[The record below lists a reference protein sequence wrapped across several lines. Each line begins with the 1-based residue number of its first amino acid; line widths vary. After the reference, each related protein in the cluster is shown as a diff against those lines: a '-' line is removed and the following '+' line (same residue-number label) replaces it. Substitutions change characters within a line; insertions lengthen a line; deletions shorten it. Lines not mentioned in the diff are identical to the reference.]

1 MEVPMKRYF
10 MLGAA
15 MLLLSA
21 VGANAS
27 SITYIQLD
35 KSMDSFAIT
44 KQGDYYAQVHSFGTL
59 VISWGAGMAATTK
72 EVGKGVMLT
81 DFQQGTLMQ
90 ICYDFQRPFK
100 TGGKWTAYETL
111 NGASVEWLGSGTYT
125 VIGHAN
131 VR

>member
-1 MEVPMKRYF
+1 MTRNF

-21 VGANAS
+21 VGASAG

-35 KSMDSFAIT
+35 RSVDSFAIT
-44 KQGDYYAQVHSFGTL
+44 KQGDYYAQVHSFGDMA
-59 VISWGAGMAATTK
+59 VSWGAGMAATTK
-72 EVGKGVMLT
+72 DIGKGVMLT

-111 NGASVEWLGSGTYT
+111 NGASVQWLGEGTYT
-125 VIGHAN
+125 VLSHSSL
-131 VR
+131 R